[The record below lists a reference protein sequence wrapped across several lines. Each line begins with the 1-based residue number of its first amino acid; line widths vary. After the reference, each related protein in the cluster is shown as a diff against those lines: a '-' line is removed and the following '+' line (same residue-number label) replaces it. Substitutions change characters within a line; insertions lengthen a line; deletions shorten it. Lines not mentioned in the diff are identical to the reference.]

1 MSAIPPAV
9 LVRWNDRRRPS
20 VRPQDVSTLRRA
32 DIPPDREAL
41 VCPRTVAAWAD
52 LSYHAVLRAI
62 HRGELPASRL
72 CGRIR
77 IRPSDVERW
86 IEEHRIS
93 QRGTNFPPSPLFSAA
108 PHPERGSLAS
118 LRALERGDQR
128 I

>member
-1 MSAIPPAV
+1 MPVAPV
-9 LVRWNDRRRPS
+9 
-20 VRPQDVSTLRRA
+20 
-32 DIPPDREAL
+32 PDRTSGHERL
-41 VCPRTVAAWAD
+41 LCPREVAAQTQ

-86 IEEHRIS
+86 IEEHRIG

-108 PHPERGSLAS
+108 PQTERGSLAS
-118 LRALERGDQR
+118 LRALERGDRR